1 MAIWYSIRKYLLKIH
16 LIQPSGF
23 PGQPITTEDTSI
35 LNGTQ
40 AVSCLSIRLQ
50 TKETHTHTQRVRT
63 FPPVI
68 YPVRYGHQTNVGTAD
83 SPFDTTYYRPE
94 RRTFVARTPHR
105 IKCPFSSGSGIS
117 PFALFCHTVDPTRRL
132 LCIHPPSSA
141 RTRSNRKQKPPV
153 VTADGC
159 SRCVL
164 CARACVH

>member
-16 LIQPSGF
+16 LIQPSDF
-23 PGQPITTEDTSI
+23 PGQPITTEHTSI

-94 RRTFVARTPHR
+94 RRTFVVRTVAILR
-105 IKCPFSSGSGIS
+105 LGY
-117 PFALFCHTVDPTRRL
+117 RRL
-132 LCIHPPSSA
+132 HCFAIPSTRPGVCSAFIRHHPRGRVLIANKNRPSSLPTVVHDVCCVRA
-141 RTRSNRKQKPPV
+141 RV
-153 VTADGC
+153 YIE
-159 SRCVL
+159 L
-164 CARACVH
+164 F